1 MSSPYYQ
8 NSLTKAALLS
18 RANQSS
24 YICRWEPPLY
34 IGCRTTCVS
43 LGRPLPICCHI
54 NPNITRSVG
63 GSSVPTCVL
72 THSQA
77 SYCGWLVLV
86 RRIANYLHNIILF
99 ETGFEPVSTP
109 LWGRGSPFKLFKHW
123 CQRVES
129 NYRPSAYEANVLT
142 DWTTRAYVCALCVD
156 SSHNRGG
163 FLLRLSKP
171 SALLISEG
179 NIKKER
185 KTCFSFLP
193 FQNKK
198 TGKWFFHAFILN
210 RNYLFHLT
218 YILYHRFNN
227 FTNYYWLWFF
237 NMYWATKSA
246 RNGWTILPLWFA
258 AIALFYVTRRLF
270 RNFHA
275 ANCTNHPKAVP
286 DSNRHLRFY
295 RSTY

>member
-1 MSSPYYQ
+1 MPSGLTHQCCTSVASQSVILHMSVGTTLVYRLPHNLCSF
-8 NSLTKAALLS
+8 
-18 RANQSS
+18 
-24 YICRWEPPLY
+24 
-34 IGCRTTCVS
+34 GRTT
-43 LGRPLPICCHI
+43 PDMLPYR

-63 GSSVPTCVL
+63 GPSVPTCVL

-86 RRIANYLHNIILF
+86 RRTANYLHNIISQVR
-99 ETGFEPVSTP
+99 ESN
-109 LWGRGSPFKLFKHW
+109 LWLRTHEFRVQTITLYLLW

-129 NYRPSAYEANVLT
+129 NHRPFAYEANVLT

-171 SALLISEG
+171 SALLINEG

-185 KTCFSFLP
+185 KTCFSFSP

-198 TGKWFFHAFILN
+198 TGKWFFHTFILN

-218 YILYHRFNN
+218 YILYHIFNN
-227 FTNYYWLWFF
+227 FTNYYWLWFLI
-237 NMYWATKSA
+237 YTERLKSA
-246 RNGWTILPLWFA
+246 RNGWTILSLWFA

-275 ANCTNHPKAVP
+275 AHCTNRPVR
-286 DSNRHLRFY
+286 DSAGLEPTSLVFKTIY
-295 RSTY
+295 